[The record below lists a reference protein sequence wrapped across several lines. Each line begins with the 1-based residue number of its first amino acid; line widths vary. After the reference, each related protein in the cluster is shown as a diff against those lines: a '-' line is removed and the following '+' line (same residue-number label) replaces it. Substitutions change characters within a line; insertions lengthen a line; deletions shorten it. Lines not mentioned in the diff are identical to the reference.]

1 MYPIE
6 LEIKGT
12 TESNTS
18 DSYLDLPLSIGEGR
32 STSYFHLWQTWRF
45 NFYITNFPF
54 LSSNIPASVAYA
66 MQLSNKGYFKE
77 CLKSSLKKFYG
88 RYGDL
93 MKQYAV
99 PLSRMLKIPFI
110 SYHNFWPSDLD
121 LEVWPTFQ
129 NFNLG
134 HNFWNVRDYAFI
146 FHMCIPCDK
155 TFHTIPLFLT

>member
-18 DSYLDLPLSIGEGR
+18 DSYLDLPLSIGRDGQLHTFIYDKR
-32 STSYFHLWQTWRF
+32 DDF

-129 NFNLG
+129 KL
-134 HNFWNVRDYAFI
+134 
-146 FHMCIPCDK
+146 
-155 TFHTIPLFLT
+155 